1 MRRYTKLALIYS
13 IFFPV
18 FFFFVMLDK
27 LFWNNALTYFFSS
40 GKFLQGI
47 VAFLFVVSYIV
58 APIFLL
64 IGFYQSEEKKIT
76 FEKIKPFII
85 NIALYLLGIIFLL
98 IAVKTFLARPFII
111 LSFHLSFY
119 IIGISIISTI
129 KNFQKS

>member
-27 LFWNNALTYFFSS
+27 LFWNNALTFFFNS

-47 VAFLFVVSYIV
+47 IFFLFIISYIV

-64 IGFYQSEEKKIT
+64 VGFYLSEGKKISIA
-76 FEKIKPFII
+76 KIIPFLI
-85 NIALYLLGIIFLL
+85 NIGLYLLGIFFLFIAIKAIL
-98 IAVKTFLARPFII
+98 IRPFVI
-111 LSFHLSFY
+111 LSFHILFY
-119 IIGISIISTI
+119 IIGLSVITAVKIFR
-129 KNFQKS
+129 KD